1 DKGTDQ
7 NKKVRFCISVGTTN
21 TSSSLYAYYS
31 GLNKALSEYAP
42 EISLTIIE
50 TGATIDNIT
59 RLERGQIDIGLAVM
73 DGAYEA
79 YEGSGKWE
87 DDPQKNLRTLYVYTE
102 NALYYV
108 VTQDSGIAEFSD
120 FRSEERRVGRERR
133 SHIL

>member
-1 DKGTDQ
+1 FFYQAEDGIRDRNVTGVQ
-7 NKKVRFCISVGTTN
+7 TC
-21 TSSSLYAYYS
+21 
-31 GLNKALSEYAP
+31 ALP
-42 EISLTIIE
+42 IC
-50 TGATIDNIT
+50 
-59 RLERGQIDIGLAVM
+59 GQIDIGLAVM